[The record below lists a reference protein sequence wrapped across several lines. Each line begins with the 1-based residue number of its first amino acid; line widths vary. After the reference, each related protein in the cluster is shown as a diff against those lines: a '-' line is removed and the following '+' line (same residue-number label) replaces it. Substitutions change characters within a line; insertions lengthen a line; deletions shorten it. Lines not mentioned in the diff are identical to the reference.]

1 MVDVLVPKVVLDG
14 SRIVPLVRQLE
25 SSSMTKHMRVY
36 RDAPSCRYEPATRPK
51 TTIQ

>member
-36 RDAPSCRYEPATRPK
+36 REAQLCPLRSPQDHLLDV
-51 TTIQ
+51 